1 MLKGELPYVI
11 CEINTG
17 HFGNLESAK
26 EAVRIARK
34 SGASAIKFQ
43 SFTAE
48 SLYSNK
54 YLTENPITKRM
65 LSKFSLSPK
74 QLRELSDYCS
84 QVEIGFGTTVYSVD
98 EVEALSSLTNL
109 QFVKIS
115 SMDFM
120 NKKLIRSATL
130 LGVPVVV
137 STGMSSIRE
146 LQLMSDWLRTLE
158 ADVVVLHCVSLY
170 PTPEEQTN
178 VGNIALLAKLFHPFP
193 VGFSDHSLTSNASS
207 AAIALGARVLEKH
220 LALDKKRPGMDNAM
234 AQNASEFEEYVYLA
248 KKIYSSVSQ
257 VDRLLSEEEQNQ
269 AVQMRRSAFTIRSM
283 SAGEKIMEEDIYF
296 ARPGDGI
303 QVQESDSL
311 LGSIVTEDIA
321 SDEKV
326 TWSKLES
333 QKRKAGEKER

>member
-1 MLKGELPYVI
+1 MLQGELPYVI

-26 EAVRIARK
+26 EAVRTAQR
-34 SGASAIKFQ
+34 SGAQAIKFQ

-54 YLTENPITKRM
+54 YLAENPISKRI
-65 LSKFSLSPK
+65 LSKFSLGPK
-74 QLRELSDYCS
+74 QLKELSDYCS
-84 QVEIGFGTTVYSVD
+84 QVGIGFGTTVYSVD
-98 EVEALSSLTNL
+98 EVEALSSFSHL
-109 QFVKIS
+109 QFVKIA

-120 NKKLIRSATL
+120 NKKLIKSATL

-137 STGMSSIRE
+137 STGMASTRE
-146 LQLMSDWLRTLE
+146 LHLMSDWLRTLE
-158 ADVVVLHCVSLY
+158 TDVVVLHCVSLY

-178 VGNIALLAKLFHPFP
+178 VGNIPSLAKLFHPFP

-207 AAIALGARVLEKH
+207 AAVALGARVLEKH
-220 LALDKKRPGMDNAM
+220 LALDKERPGLDNAM
-234 AQNASEFEEYVYLA
+234 AQSASEFKEYVSLA

-257 VDRLLSEEEQNQ
+257 VERSLSKEERNQ
-269 AVQMRRSAFTIRSM
+269 AIQMRRSAFTIRSM
-283 SAGEKIMEEDIYF
+283 SAGEKIMEGDIYF

-311 LGSIVTEDIA
+311 LGSILTEDIA
-321 SDEKV
+321 SHEQI
-326 TWSKLES
+326 TWSKLERR
-333 QKRKAGEKER
+333 KRKAGEKEK